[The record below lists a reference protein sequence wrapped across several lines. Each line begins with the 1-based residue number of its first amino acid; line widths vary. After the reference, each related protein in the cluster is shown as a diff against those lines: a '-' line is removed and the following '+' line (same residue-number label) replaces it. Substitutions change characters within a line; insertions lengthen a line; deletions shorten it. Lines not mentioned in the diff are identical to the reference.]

1 MTEAEKVIC
10 RLYLEDMDKNHTC
23 NEYRLLMELLDKE
36 PCEDAISKRDAI
48 DALRTCYD
56 TETISM
62 DNGDEY
68 INYGDA
74 VGGIEQ
80 LPSVEPKIIKCKYCK
95 YYISHCCYERIHIR
109 IGLFVDNDN
118 FCSFAERKTN
128 EID

>member
-56 TETISM
+56 TETVTYT
-62 DNGDEY
+62 NGNEY
-68 INYGDA
+68 INYDQA
-74 VGGIEQ
+74 LDLIEA
-80 LPSVEPKIIKCKYCK
+80 LPSVESKIIRCKDCSYRATDIDGELYCRK
-95 YYISHCCYERIHIR
+95 STCDIDED
-109 IGLFVDNDN
+109 G
-118 FCSFAERKTN
+118 FCSWGRK
-128 EID
+128 DSV